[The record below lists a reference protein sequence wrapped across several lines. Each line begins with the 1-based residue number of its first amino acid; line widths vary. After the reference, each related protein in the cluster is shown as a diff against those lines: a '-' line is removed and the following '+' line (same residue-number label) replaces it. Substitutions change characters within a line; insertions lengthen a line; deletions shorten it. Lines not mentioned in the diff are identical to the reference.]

1 MSVNSAIGLF
11 GNPEVVPVT
20 IPSYDVPISA
30 VGGIASNNVG
40 VGVLNFVVPKG
51 VYYILGYLSVQTDGT
66 PTNDIASYNAGALL
80 NGVGI
85 CNVFGTTDEII
96 GTANLSGLLIAS
108 DGTDELTIN
117 CVAQVVGGTT
127 YKILPSTGI
136 NTSIKLLKVG

>member
-11 GNPEVVPVT
+11 GNPDVVPVS

-30 VGGIASNNVG
+30 VGGIASDAIG

-51 VYYILGYLSVQTDGT
+51 VFYLLGYLSVQTDAV
-66 PTNDIASYNAGALL
+66 PTNDIVSYNAGALL
-80 NGVGI
+80 DGVAI
-85 CNVFGTTDEII
+85 CDVFGTNAEII

-108 DGTDELTIN
+108 DGTAELTIN
-117 CVAQVVGGTT
+117 CVAQVNAGTS
-127 YKILPSTGI
+127 YKILPTGI

>member
-1 MSVNSAIGLF
+1 MSVSSAIGLF
-11 GNPEVVPVT
+11 GNPEVVPVS

-30 VGGIASNNVG
+30 VGNIASNTIG

-51 VYYILGYLSVQTDGT
+51 VFYMLGYLSVETDGT
-66 PTNDIASYNAGALL
+66 PTNDIASYNAGATLD
-80 NGVGI
+80 GVPI

-96 GTANLSGLLIAS
+96 GTANFSGLLIAS
-108 DGTDELTIN
+108 DGTAELTIN

-127 YKILPSTGI
+127 YKILPTGI

>member
-11 GNPEVVPVT
+11 GNPDVVPVS

-30 VGGIASNNVG
+30 VNGIGSNVVG

-51 VYYILGYLSVQTDGT
+51 VFYLLGYLSVQTDAV
-66 PTNDIASYNAGALL
+66 PTNDITSYNAGALL
-80 NGVGI
+80 DGVAI

-108 DGTDELTIN
+108 DGTAELTIN
-117 CVAQVVGGTT
+117 CVAQVVGATS
-127 YKILPSTGI
+127 YKILPTGI

>member
-11 GNPEVVPVT
+11 GNPEVVPVS

-30 VGGIASNNVG
+30 VGGIASNTLG

-51 VYYILGYLSVQTDGT
+51 VYYLLGYLSVQTDGT
-66 PTNDIASYNAGALL
+66 PTNDIESFNAGVLL
-80 NGVGI
+80 DGVAI
-85 CNVFGTTDEII
+85 CDVFGTNGEII
-96 GTANLSGLLIAS
+96 GTANYSGLLIAS
-108 DGTDELTIN
+108 DGSAELTIN

-127 YKILPSTGI
+127 YKILPTGI